1 VLQLSDLIKPVVI
14 NESINFSKNGTG
26 KLLLTSGWFIP
37 EDWGVW
43 AEDEKATVLL
53 PIPASGAKSIQLE
66 ARAFVVPKH
75 PVQTVSIWANGVF
88 IKKVELTKGDQNLID
103 IPIPAKSLIPGYVS
117 LEFEFLSRARPR
129 DLGYNQDDRYLSMA
143 LVSARFR

>member
-1 VLQLSDLIKPVVI
+1 M
-14 NESINFSKNGTG
+14 
-26 KLLLTSGWFIP
+26 
-37 EDWGVW
+37 
-43 AEDEKATVLL
+43 
-53 PIPASGAKSIQLE
+53 
-66 ARAFVVPKH
+66 PKH
-75 PVQTVSIWANGVF
+75 PVQTVAIWANGVF

>member
-1 VLQLSDLIKPVVI
+1 VLQLSDLIKRVEI
-14 NESINFSKNGTG
+14 NQNIDFSINGAG

-37 EDWGVW
+37 EEWGVW
-43 AEDEKATVLL
+43 AEDEKATLLL
-53 PIPASGAKSIQLE
+53 PLPVSGAKSVQLE
-66 ARAFVVPKH
+66 ARAFIVPKH
-75 PVQTVSIWANGVF
+75 PVQTVAIWANGVF